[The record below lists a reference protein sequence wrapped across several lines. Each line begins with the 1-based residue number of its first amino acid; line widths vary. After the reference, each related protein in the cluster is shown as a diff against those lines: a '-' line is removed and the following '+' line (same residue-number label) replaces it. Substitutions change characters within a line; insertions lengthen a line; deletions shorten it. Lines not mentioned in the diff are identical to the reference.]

1 MTPDPTHLLSGA
13 RTAFPQYAAVFDAL
27 ANLLSADSTG
37 ADLGPILAAAKA
49 GQRILLSPGASYV
62 LTGSPTI
69 NADGVAL
76 IGSGNTITVTPAP
89 GASSGIIVRGDGCEF
104 AGLNIVATGVAMRLY
119 GTDPAKRTA
128 PPVGTYIHDCSFDQT
143 PAPKPSSATTPSA
156 PAPTL
161 DTAILL
167 DTWADNV
174 RISDCTFGLIG
185 GQSIYCTA
193 DGLQVHNCTFAGS
206 GGEHCVRFDLNGTT
220 SHRPLNATLFACDMT
235 NHNVLGK
242 ECLAARK
249 IDGLHVINCTF
260 DGWVSAGQENNDT
273 SWHARNVIFFGCT
286 WKTLRPGGALGQ
298 FGHDSTITLDSCSA
312 PASVTEPTFTLGA
325 RGTLTAANNTLHP
338 PTAGTCKPLAIV
350 DPSAILVETATRL
363 G

>member
-13 RTAFPQYAAVFDAL
+13 RTAFPKYAAVFDAL

-37 ADLGPILAAAKA
+37 ADLGPVLAAAKP
-49 GQRILLSPGASYV
+49 GQHILLSPGASYV

-69 NADGVAL
+69 SADGVAL
-76 IGSGNTITVTPAP
+76 IGSDNTITITSAP

-119 GTDPAKRTA
+119 GSDPTMRTT
-128 PPVGTYIHDCSFDQT
+128 PPRGTYIHDCSFAQT
-143 PAPKPSSATTPSA
+143 QPSQPVATPSA

-167 DTWADNV
+167 DAWADNV
-174 RISDCTFGLIG
+174 RVADCNFGLMG

-193 DGLQVHNCTFAGS
+193 DGLRVHNCTFAGS
-206 GGEHCVRFDLNGTT
+206 GGEHCVRFDINGTT
-220 SHRPLNATLFACDMT
+220 SHRPLNATLFACEMT
-235 NHNVLGK
+235 NHNALGK
-242 ECLAARK
+242 ECLAARE
-249 IDGLHVINCTF
+249 IDGLDVINCTF
-260 DGWVSAGQENNDT
+260 DGWVSAGQGNSDT
-273 SWHARNVIFFGCT
+273 IWHARNVIFFGCA

-298 FGHDSTITLDSCSA
+298 FGHDSTIILDSCSA
-312 PASVTEPTFTLGA
+312 PGSLSEPAFTLGA
-325 RGTLTAANNTLHP
+325 RGTLTAANNSLHP
-338 PTAGTCKPLAIV
+338 PISGTCRPLAIV
-350 DPSAILVETATRL
+350 DSTAILVETSTRL

>member
-1 MTPDPTHLLSGA
+1 MIPDPTHLLSGA

-37 ADLGPILAAAKA
+37 ADLGPVLAASKP
-49 GQRILLSPGASYV
+49 GQRILLAPGASYV

-69 NADGVAL
+69 SANNVAL
-76 IGSGNTITVTPAP
+76 IGSGNTIAITPAP

-128 PPVGTYIHDCSFDQT
+128 PPVGTYIHDCSFNQT
-143 PAPKPSSATTPSA
+143 PAPQPSIGTPSV

-167 DTWADNV
+167 DAWADNV

-206 GGEHCVRFDLNGTT
+206 GGEHCVRFDINSTT
-220 SHRPLNATLFACDMT
+220 SHRPLKGTLFACEMI

-242 ECLAARK
+242 ECLAVRE
-249 IDGLHVINCTF
+249 IDGLNVINCTF
-260 DGWVSAGQENNDT
+260 DGWVSAGQHNNDIA
-273 SWHARNVIFFGCT
+273 WHARNVVFFGCT
-286 WKTLRPGGALGQ
+286 WKSLRPGGALGQ
-298 FGHDSTITLDSCSA
+298 FEHDSTITLDSCAVPGSLID
-312 PASVTEPTFTLGA
+312 PAFTISA
-325 RGTLTAANNTLHP
+325 RGTLTAANNTIHSP
-338 PTAGTCKPLAIV
+338 VAGTCKPLVMV
-350 DPSAILVETATRL
+350 DPTAILIETSTRL
-363 G
+363 E

>member
-1 MTPDPTHLLSGA
+1 MIPDPKNLLSGA

-37 ADLGPILAAAKA
+37 ADLGPVLAAAKP
-49 GQRILLSPGASYV
+49 GQRILLAPGASYV

-76 IGSGNTITVTPAP
+76 VGSGNTITVTPAA

-104 AGLNIVATGVAMRLY
+104 AGLNMVATGVAMRLY

-128 PPVGTYIHDCSFDQT
+128 PPVGTYIHGCSFNQT
-143 PAPKPSSATTPSA
+143 PAAPQSKSSS

-167 DTWADNV
+167 DAWADNV

-193 DGLQVHNCTFAGS
+193 DRLQVHNCAFAGS
-206 GGEHCVRFDLNGTT
+206 GGEHCVRLDINSTT
-220 SHRPLNATLFACDMT
+220 SHRPLNGTLFACAMT
-235 NHNVLGK
+235 NHNALGK
-242 ECLAARK
+242 ECLAVRE
-249 IDGLHVINCTF
+249 IDGLNVINCTF
-260 DGWVSAGQENNDT
+260 DGWVSAGQHNNDIA
-273 SWHARNVIFFGCT
+273 WHAHNVIFFGCT
-286 WKTLRPGGALGQ
+286 WKSLRPGGA
-298 FGHDSTITLDSCSA
+298 SSNTTVPSPSIRVPC
-312 PASVTEPTFTLGA
+312 
-325 RGTLTAANNTLHP
+325 RAA
-338 PTAGTCKPLAIV
+338 
-350 DPSAILVETATRL
+350 
-363 G
+363 